1 MNHQTESPLNQ
12 AGFTQ
17 HEDTAQGSRCRGRV
31 RWPSGCFHGDGGV
44 GDVVNRGDM
53 LPREP
58 PSEVADHPG
67 EGGSDSTRAAQRVDG
82 ATPPPAPLGG
92 VVEVRRGP
100 RLVLP
105 EPCPHCGQPVPPRTT
120 APRPSGPPT
129 STLHGSDQSVSSK
142 RGRGGD
148 SRSPSTAEATDNASF
163 LGLLLACLSC
173 QCSVVLLG
181 LLEACSACLH
191 HLCACCCHC
200 CGQCCAEAC
209 DAPAETFSCHAHC
222 HAVVFE
228 SCCESTECLEFCLDC
243 CLICHHS

>member
-1 MNHQTESPLNQ
+1 MNHQTETPLNQ
-12 AGFTQ
+12 AGCTQ
-17 HEDTAQGSRCRGRV
+17 HEDPARC
-31 RWPSGCFHGDGGV
+31 S
-44 GDVVNRGDM
+44 
-53 LPREP
+53 REP
-58 PSEVADHPG
+58 SSEVADDHPG

-105 EPCPHCGQPVPPRTT
+105 EPCPHCGQPVPPTTT

-129 STLHGSDQSVSSK
+129 STLHGSNQSVSSK
-142 RGRGGD
+142 RSQSGD
-148 SRSPSTAEATDNASF
+148 SQSPPTAEATDNASF

-191 HLCACCCHC
+191 HLCACCCCHC
-200 CGQCCAEAC
+200 CCGGGQCCSAEAC
-209 DAPAETFSCHAHC
+209 DAPAEACGCHAHC